1 MKHSLRI
8 ALALLVIAAL
18 GLGMFAMAEGV
29 VEPETIEGIEGLEN
43 EVEIE
48 GEDMGELN
56 LALGDLVSEGPEAPA
71 TAVYRFIVNE
81 TEYQVQQVRDGEAVL
96 LPENPAAPEG
106 MAFEAWVL
114 ESGAPLFVDADG
126 NGEIDP
132 VIANVEAQPEVK
144 VWASFKQVEVQPTE
158 EQPANEQPTEGTPEP
173 SPATEG
179 SDSGEG
185 GAVAPEEVVPPAEP
199 ITGEEGE
206 EEPTSSVSPDG
217 EPASHGPAG
226 PVSLET
232 VHRTVS
238 QALDAP
244 EGEALGVPEEQP
256 AADEPTDEQPTEGTP
271 EPSPATEG
279 SDSGEGGAAAP
290 EEVVPP
296 AEPITGEEGEGD
308 PTSSVSP
315 DGEPAS
321 PKGEAIEVPEEA
333 PAEEAPADEQP
344 TDAAPIANALTYTG
358 EAQALVS
365 AGEGWLYS
373 LDGEAFTAD
382 IPTAVDAGEY
392 TVFFKAAEDTGAQ
405 ALTVTVAKA
414 DVVLIPPEALTEG
427 E

>member
-206 EEPTSSVSPDG
+206 
-217 EPASHGPAG
+217 
-226 PVSLET
+226 
-232 VHRTVS
+232 
-238 QALDAP
+238 
-244 EGEALGVPEEQP
+244 
-256 AADEPTDEQPTEGTP
+256 
-271 EPSPATEG
+271 
-279 SDSGEGGAAAP
+279 
-290 EEVVPP
+290 
-296 AEPITGEEGEGD
+296 GD

>member
-48 GEDMGELN
+48 NDDMGELN

-158 EQPANEQPTEGTPEP
+158 EQPANEQPTEGSPEP
-173 SPATEG
+173 SP
-179 SDSGEG
+179 
-185 GAVAPEEVVPPAEP
+185 V
-199 ITGEEGE
+199 
-206 EEPTSSVSPDG
+206 
-217 EPASHGPAG
+217 
-226 PVSLET
+226 
-232 VHRTVS
+232 
-238 QALDAP
+238 
-244 EGEALGVPEEQP
+244 
-256 AADEPTDEQPTEGTP
+256 
-271 EPSPATEG
+271 TEG

-296 AEPITGEEGEGD
+296 AEPITGDEPEED

-321 PKGEAIEVPEEA
+321 PKGEALGTP
-333 PAEEAPADEQP
+333 DEQP
-344 TDAAPIANALTYTG
+344 TTDTAPVANTLVYTG

-392 TVFFKAAEDTGAQ
+392 TVFFKAAEDAGAQ

-414 DVVLIPPEALTEG
+414 DVVLIPPEALSEG